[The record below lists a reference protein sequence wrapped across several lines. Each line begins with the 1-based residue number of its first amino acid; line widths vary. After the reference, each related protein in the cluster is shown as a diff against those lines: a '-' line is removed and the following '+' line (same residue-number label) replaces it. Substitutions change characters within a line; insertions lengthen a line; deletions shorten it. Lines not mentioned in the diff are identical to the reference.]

1 MDWKNRSA
9 YIFIKTKKGKAQ
21 EVWQRM
27 QTWNNIIGTW
37 IIDGEWDVIAWI
49 DAENWDVVHN

>member
-21 EVWQRM
+21 DVWNRIQS
-27 QTWNNIIGTW
+27 WNNIIGTW
-37 IIDGEWDVIAWI
+37 IVDGD
-49 DAENWDVVHN
+49 